1 MLAKY
6 SQPCEVIYIRMVDL
20 ISTFLL
26 QIGNDT
32 ICLLK
37 RRVNKFPKEWG
48 GGAAMIIEVFSTAQH
63 NQMQWCITFITDL
76 TFFQISGGLLWE
88 LSTIT

>member
-1 MLAKY
+1 MLAKN

-37 RRVNKFPKEWG
+37 RRVNKFHKEWG
-48 GGAAMIIEVFSTAQH
+48 GGRGRAAMIIEVFSTARSNAMVYH
-63 NQMQWCITFITDL
+63 V
-76 TFFQISGGLLWE
+76 
-88 LSTIT
+88 